1 MWSPR
6 FLGLTDNGSIL
17 AFKPL
22 SKFDRL
28 PPCPCGNLGDTQH
41 ECRCTPT
48 QVQRYRARISGPLLD
63 RIDLHIE
70 APALSPSEL
79 RSEKPGEA
87 STALR
92 ARAQAARCRQPSRFI
107 GTKVTANARMTHAQI
122 RKHCAIDAS
131 LGDLLQQAM
140 EQLHLS
146 ARAYAAS

>member
-1 MWSPR
+1 
-6 FLGLTDNGSIL
+6 
-17 AFKPL
+17 
-22 SKFDRL
+22 
-28 PPCPCGNLGDTQH
+28 
-41 ECRCTPT
+41 
-48 QVQRYRARISGPLLD
+48 LLD

-70 APALSPSEL
+70 APALSLSEL
-79 RSEKPGEA
+79 RSEKPGET

-140 EQLHLS
+140 EQLRLS
-146 ARAYAAS
+146 ARAYDRILQVARTIADLAQSEAIQAPHLLGAIQDRSLDRAVFY